1 MQREEFSQFVNNPYL
16 LSLNDIMKLE
26 AASKQF
32 PYFQLSYTL
41 IAKGIHSKAPEIA
54 GDAIRK
60 AAVYAMNRN
69 ALRKLIEN
77 ELELFSIT
85 NAKAEI
91 QEKIGTIFEP
101 SAFIDEEVKREE
113 RENELLQE
121 LAEKATDQQVI
132 QKRQLEIIEKFIVAE
147 PRIQPIRGIMGQQSN
162 DEIEDLSITSTIM
175 PINTITEAFA
185 KIFIKQGQFEK
196 AIQVYEELSLKKP
209 EKSTYFADKIE
220 EIKRKLPDT

>member
-60 AAVYAMNRN
+60 AAVYALNRN

>member
-26 AASKQF
+26 SASKQF
-32 PYFQLSYTL
+32 PYFQLSYSL

-60 AAVYAMNRN
+60 AAVYALNRN

-77 ELELFSIT
+77 ELEFFQIANNKT
-85 NAKAEI
+85 EI
-91 QEKIGTIFEP
+91 HEKISTIFEP
-101 SAFIDEEVKREE
+101 SAFIDEELKREE

-121 LAEKATDQQVI
+121 LVEKVSDQQEL
-132 QKRQLEIIEKFIVAE
+132 QKKQLEIIERFIVAE
-147 PRIQPIRGIMGQQSN
+147 PRIQPIRGIMGQQQN
-162 DEIEDLSITSTIM
+162 DEIEDLSISSTMM
-175 PINTITEAFA
+175 PVNSITETFA
-185 KIFIKQGQFEK
+185 KVFVKQGQFEK

-209 EKSTYFADKIE
+209 EKKTYFAEKIE